1 MSCGL
6 ATTQRTLRR
15 ACRSTSLTQSVM
27 KGSAVAITTSLAVT
41 CTGSTLWRSA

>member
-6 ATTQRTLRR
+6 ATTKRTLLRVW
-15 ACRSTSLTQSVM
+15 RSTSGTQSVM
-27 KGSAVAITTSLAVT
+27 NGSAVATTTSAAPT

>member
-6 ATTQRTLRR
+6 AMTRRTVRLDW
-15 ACRSTSLTQSVM
+15 RSTSLTQSVM
-27 KGSAVAITTSLAVT
+27 KGSAVATTTSLAVT